1 MATIETDSLT
11 RTYGRR
17 RGIESINLSVPEG
30 TLFGFLGPNG
40 AGKTTTIRVM
50 VGLLRPSAGTAR
62 IFGRDCWRDSAAIKR
77 EIGYLPGDLRLHTW
91 LDGHR
96 ALAIWGRI
104 RGRNLLA
111 EGRRLAERFNL
122 DLTVKVRSMSRG
134 MRQKL
139 GLILT
144 LAHRPRLVVLD
155 EPTVTLDPLMQS
167 IVQELLREMAAAGH
181 TVFFSSHMLAE
192 VEQLCQRVAI
202 IRDGRIV
209 ADESLD
215 ALRSR
220 AGHQVVIRWKD
231 RAAAAAAPPE
241 FLKLEGHDELVW
253 SGWLTGPVERF
264 IAWLAGRQIDDLT
277 IGRPDL
283 DELFRHYYA
292 LEDRER

>member
-40 AGKTTTIRVM
+40 AGKTTAIRVL
-50 VGLLRPSAGTAR
+50 VGLLRPTAGHAR
-62 IFGRDCWRDSAAIKR
+62 IFGLDCWRDSASIKR
-77 EIGYLPGDLRLHTW
+77 EIGYLPGDLRLHAW
-91 LDGHR
+91 MDGLT
-96 ALAIWGRI
+96 ALAIWGRV
-104 RGRNLLA
+104 RRRDVLP

-122 DLTVKVRSMSRG
+122 DLAVKVRSMSRG

-139 GLILT
+139 GLILA
-144 LAHRPRLVVLD
+144 LAHQPRLVVLD
-155 EPTVTLDPLMQS
+155 EPTVTLDPLMQT
-167 IVQELLREMAAAGH
+167 IVQQLLREMAAAGH

-202 IRDGRIV
+202 IRDGRLV
-209 ADESLD
+209 ADESLA
-215 ALRSR
+215 ALRGR
-220 AGHQVVIRWKD
+220 AGHQVTIRWKD
-231 RAAAAAAPPE
+231 QAAGAAAPPE
-241 FLKLEGHDELVW
+241 FLKLDERHALLW
-253 SGWLTGPVERF
+253 SGWLNGPVEPF
-264 IAWLAGRQIDDLT
+264 IAWLAGRAVDDLT

-292 LEDRER
+292 LEDAHA